1 MFEILFKYP
10 REAFARGR
18 IVLLGSWP
26 HWVLWLS
33 IVAAAVVLGWVLRR
47 RLPSA
52 DPSMR
57 RGRAFVIWAM
67 QSALAALLLVL
78 LWQPVILITQLK
90 AQQDIV
96 AVLVDDSRSMTIAE
110 NGSTRLD
117 EAVKAL
123 QGGVLAGLQ
132 KKFQTRVYRLDGRLT
147 RITDLNELKPGAPA
161 T

>member
-26 HWVLWLS
+26 QWVLWLS
-33 IVAAAVVLGWVLRR
+33 IVAAAALLAWLLRR
-47 RLPSA
+47 RLASA

-57 RGRAFVIWAM
+57 GGRAVVIWAM
-67 QSALAALLLVL
+67 QSALAALVLVL

-110 NGSTRLD
+110 NGSTRL
-117 EAVKAL
+117 
-123 QGGVLAGLQ
+123 
-132 KKFQTRVYRLDGRLT
+132 
-147 RITDLNELKPGAPA
+147 
-161 T
+161 